1 MKKKSDLNKILISVI
16 VPIFNEEDI
25 IELFYQSALK
35 LIQSNK
41 NINYEFLMI
50 DNGSQDQTIHFL
62 KKFSKK
68 KEFKLIELSN
78 YFGKESAILCGL
90 DESRGDYAVII
101 DPDLEDPLELIPE
114 MYKEMKKGFDIIY
127 AKRSNKG
134 YPFNFTNILKKYFY
148 KIFEYFSDK
157 NLKIYPDTGD
167 FKMMK
172 IKVAKD
178 LSRMR
183 ENTRFNRALTS
194 FVNKNVGHVEFNRKT
209 RKKGKSKSNLPFLWK
224 YGLNSIISSSSKP
237 LEIWFYVGLLW
248 FLFSI
253 FLILFVFFK
262 KIYGNS
268 IEGWSSTLIILLFF
282 SSFNSLSIGVLCIYL
297 NRIYLEVKNRPQY
310 VIRNKK

>member
-90 DESRGDYAVII
+90 DESRGDYVVII

-134 YPFNFTNILKKYFY
+134 YSFNFTNILKKYFY

-157 NLKIYPDTGD
+157 NLKIYPDT
-167 FKMMK
+167 
-172 IKVAKD
+172 
-178 LSRMR
+178 
-183 ENTRFNRALTS
+183 
-194 FVNKNVGHVEFNRKT
+194 
-209 RKKGKSKSNLPFLWK
+209 
-224 YGLNSIISSSSKP
+224 
-237 LEIWFYVGLLW
+237 
-248 FLFSI
+248 
-253 FLILFVFFK
+253 
-262 KIYGNS
+262 
-268 IEGWSSTLIILLFF
+268 
-282 SSFNSLSIGVLCIYL
+282 
-297 NRIYLEVKNRPQY
+297 
-310 VIRNKK
+310 